1 MSCRLL
7 ETGRLLLRPPEAG
20 DIAAMT
26 VLVNDYDVAKNTS
39 FIPHPY
45 IEDDAQSFIARA
57 DMTRAQGTDFVFAI
71 TGKPGGEFLGGCGLH
86 LRENGLFEL
95 GYWLGKPHWGMGY
108 ATEASRKLAGFAF
121 HGLKATKIT
130 AGYFHDNPASGW
142 VLEKLGFKPDGA
154 VNRDCLARGHAVYCH
169 MMILERE
176 NFGHKPGAK
185 A

>member
-7 ETGRLLLRPPEAG
+7 ETGRLLLRPLEAG

-26 VLVNDYDVAKNTS
+26 ALVNDYDVAKNTS

-45 IEDDAQSFIARA
+45 TEDDAQSFIARA
-57 DMTRAQGTDFVFAI
+57 DMTRAQGTGFVFAI
-71 TGKPGGEFLGGCGLH
+71 AGKPGGEFLGGCGLH
-86 LRENGLFEL
+86 LREGGLFEL
-95 GYWLGKPHWGMGY
+95 GYWLGKPYWGRGY
-108 ATEASRKLAGFAF
+108 ATEAARKMASFAF
-121 HGLKATKIT
+121 HALKSTKIA
-130 AGYFHDNPASGW
+130 AGYFHDNLASGR